1 MAFIYVPCIH
11 CQWFLQN
18 CNQKNVSVQKRRSF
32 SKIMSQSLFS
42 RYSSFL
48 RLRLWLLGNELPAR
62 ISSAFTAIPLP
73 TIKGYLDN
81 QSANSS
87 RHCLLVGAMK
97 DYMSPWLAVHLT
109 PQGSGP
115 IGTHK
120 SGGAISMAKEG
131 LYVMQR
137 QGAVRG
143 RWGGQRAYICVYV
156 SMLAVCVTQQ

>member
-1 MAFIYVPCIH
+1 
-11 CQWFLQN
+11 
-18 CNQKNVSVQKRRSF
+18 
-32 SKIMSQSLFS
+32 MSQPLSFS

-87 RHCLLVGAMK
+87 QGCLLVGAMK

-115 IGTHK
+115 IGTRK

-131 LYVMQR
+131 LCVMQR
-137 QGAVRG
+137 QGVVRAD
-143 RWGGQRAYICVYV
+143 GGEGV
-156 SMLAVCVTQQ
+156 VCVRM

>member
-1 MAFIYVPCIH
+1 MSPVVTANNIFK
-11 CQWFLQN
+11 N
-18 CNQKNVSVQKRRSF
+18 CNQKNVSVQKWGFF

-48 RLRLWLLGNELPAR
+48 RLCLWLLGNELPAR

-87 RHCLLVGAMK
+87 RRCLLVGAMK

-115 IGTHK
+115 IGTRK

-131 LYVMQR
+131 LCVMQQ
-137 QGAVRG
+137 QGAVWG
-143 RWGGQRAYICVYV
+143 RWGGRGAYMCVYV
-156 SMLAVCVTQQ
+156 LMLPVCVTQQ